1 MVNNGTRMG
10 AGRLPAVTLAML
22 LALPFA
28 SAQAQGEA
36 EISKGQ
42 QFYEKVCAKCHE
54 AGIGPVLIGRGL
66 PEAVFKL
73 IPRSGLRASCTTRSA
88 RSAAHTAERIS
99 SRTMVIGSRLATR

>member
-54 AGIGPVLIGRGL
+54 TGIGPVLIGRGL

-73 IPRSGLRASCTTRSA
+73 IPRSGLRAMPAFRVSDIDDATLQS
-88 RSAAHTAERIS
+88 
-99 SRTMVIGSRLATR
+99 LATYLANAKPKQ